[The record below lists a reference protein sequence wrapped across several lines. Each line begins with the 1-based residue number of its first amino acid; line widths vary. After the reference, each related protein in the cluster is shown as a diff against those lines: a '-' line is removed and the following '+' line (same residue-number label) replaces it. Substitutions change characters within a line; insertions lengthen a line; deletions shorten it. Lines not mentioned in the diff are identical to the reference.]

1 MIQSFQFGNIPFT
14 LEKPSFKIEMR
25 VIQKERFEAKLD
37 DSRVRI
43 GEKNQRISDEEGVDP
58 PGNGRENRFYQRLS
72 VKG

>member
-1 MIQSFQFGNIPFT
+1 
-14 LEKPSFKIEMR
+14 MR

-58 PGNGRENRFYQRLS
+58 PENGRENRFYQRLS